1 MREYEVIRI
10 SDNET
15 VDIIYS
21 YSQSDAYARSGY
33 EPENYIL
40 IGRWY
45 IYQ

>member
-15 VDIIYS
+15 VDIIYG

-33 EPENYIL
+33 NSENYIL
-40 IGRWY
+40 IGSWY
-45 IYQ
+45 ID